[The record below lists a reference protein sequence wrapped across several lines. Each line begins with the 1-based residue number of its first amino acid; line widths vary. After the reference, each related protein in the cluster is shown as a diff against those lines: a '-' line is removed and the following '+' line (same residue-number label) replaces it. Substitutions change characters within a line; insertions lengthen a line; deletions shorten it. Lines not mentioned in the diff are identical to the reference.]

1 MNEQYGG
8 FSFNPRNWEY
18 FKNKRLKKET
28 KKDTLKQSRDRFKTL
43 DEIDFFSWAE
53 YFAREVAEQIRQ
65 IPEDLRPT
73 IASLT
78 SELNARRI
86 PTAKGGSWHR
96 QSVYRLLERCESLG
110 LELSS

>member
-53 YFAREVAEQIRQ
+53 YFAREVAEG
-65 IPEDLRPT
+65 
-73 IASLT
+73 SN
-78 SELNARRI
+78 NALDFKNWYYKLI
-86 PTAKGGSWHR
+86 NF
-96 QSVYRLLERCESLG
+96 
-110 LELSS
+110 